1 MDVIPQVTKTFCWRT
16 TLDSRENW
24 RQCDHTVPKVSCWCH
39 TTLTTTTVQVM
50 AMMQNIPIAK
60 AMSSCLSWD
69 SLSNIVLWKYFF
81 EKFMK
86 MLWVV
91 TWHNLDKRALSK
103 TYFCCFSFSAFFS
116 SSISLIVFPLASS
129 SSSFSCE
136 KSVFFFT
143 LRHLILSLK
152 CSLQGIFQR
161 IRVSRDLPIN

>member
-24 RQCDHTVPKVSCWCH
+24 RQCDHTVPKVPCWCH

-60 AMSSCLSWD
+60 AMSSCLSWQ
-69 SLSNIVLWKYFF
+69 SQQHSSMKILVENFLRCHSSMKILF
-81 EKFMK
+81 ENFTKT
-86 MLWVV
+86 LWVV
-91 TWHNLDKRALSK
+91 IWQNLGKKALSK

-136 KSVFFFT
+136 KSVF
-143 LRHLILSLK
+143 
-152 CSLQGIFQR
+152 
-161 IRVSRDLPIN
+161 LPGT